1 MNEMLK
7 RGKNESLLAYF
18 KRITDNRKEF
28 DLDYSEWAEL
38 ILGESKYSSDNARK
52 AYYIIKPMLDAL
64 DKDEIVEE
72 NDKALTKLEKKE
84 LSLQKERE
92 KLKDLRRRL
101 NREIRESAR
110 RENTIEMIE
119 ESIRELADVKPLVV
133 DKTIEILEGNE
144 AILNFSDFHLGIA
157 ISKVYC
163 NEYNEDIAR
172 QRIGTLIKKTIKY
185 CEVNDVKKL
194 HLLINGDL
202 INGYKYL
209 SLIADKDMSVVESV
223 TRSSEIISEMITE
236 LCKKI
241 NNVDLYFTV
250 GNHANMKQIK
260 DNLPEDNF
268 EYLIFD
274 FIRLRVKGL
283 GNLTIHTN
291 KFGDDIADIRIGN
304 KLILGT
310 HGHNDKPKQVI
321 SKLCTFVDEKA
332 SMVLLGHYHHFYSE
346 ESNDMNVV
354 VNGSIVGCDPYANK
368 LRLKSEPMQV
378 LIVFDDKGDEICTY
392 KVKLK

>member
-110 RENTIEMIE
+110 RENTIEMVE

-133 DKTIEILEGNE
+133 DKTVEILEGNE

-157 ISKVYC
+157 ISNYF
-163 NEYNEDIAR
+163 NEYNEKIAI
-172 QRIGTLIKKTIKY
+172 QRIETLIQKTIQY
-185 CEVNDVKKL
+185 CELNNVNRL
-194 HLLINGDL
+194 HVALNGDL

-209 SLIADKDMSVVESV
+209 TLIADKDMSVVQSV
-223 TRSSEIISEMITE
+223 IRASEIISDMIKE
-236 LCKKI
+236 FCRHIDK
-241 NNVDLYFTV
+241 VDVHYAI
-250 GNHANMKQIK
+250 GNHASMKQMK
-260 DNLPEDNF
+260 DNLEEDNF
-268 EYLIFD
+268 EYFIFD
-274 FIRLRVKGL
+274 FIKLRTKDL
-283 GNLTIHTN
+283 KNLEIHKN
-291 KFGDDIADIRIGN
+291 KYSDDIIDINIGD
-304 KLILGT
+304 KLIIVT
-310 HGHNDKPKQVI
+310 HGDKDKPKNCVN
-321 SKLCTFVDEKA
+321 KLCTFLDERPHYI
-332 SMVLLGHYHHFYSE
+332 MLGHYHHYE
-346 ESNDMNVV
+346 EYDQNNINIK
-354 VNGSIVGCDPYANK
+354 VNGSIVSTDAYAFK
-368 LRLKSEPMQV
+368 LRLNSRASQTLV
-378 LIVFDDKGDEICTY
+378 VHDKDGDEICTY
-392 KVKLK
+392 KIKL

>member
-119 ESIRELADVKPLVV
+119 ESIRELADVKPLSV
-133 DKTIEILEGNE
+133 DKTAEILEGNE

-157 ISKVYC
+157 ISNYF
-163 NEYNEDIAR
+163 NEYNEKIAI
-172 QRIGTLIKKTIKY
+172 QRIETLIQKTIQY
-185 CEVNDVKKL
+185 CELNNVNRL
-194 HLLINGDL
+194 HVALNGDL

-209 SLIADKDMSVVESV
+209 TLIADKDMSVVQS
-223 TRSSEIISEMITE
+223 TIRASEIISDMIKE
-236 LCKKI
+236 FCRHIDK
-241 NNVDLYFTV
+241 VDVHYAI
-250 GNHANMKQIK
+250 GNHASMKQMK
-260 DNLPEDNF
+260 DNLEEDNF
-268 EYLIFD
+268 EYFIFD
-274 FIRLRVKGL
+274 FIKLRTKDL
-283 GNLTIHTN
+283 KNLEIHKN
-291 KFGDDIADIRIGN
+291 KYSDDIIDINIGD
-304 KLILGT
+304 KLIIVT
-310 HGHNDKPKQVI
+310 HGDKDKPKNCVN
-321 SKLCTFVDEKA
+321 KLCTFLDERPHYI
-332 SMVLLGHYHHFYSE
+332 MLGHYHHYE
-346 ESNDMNVV
+346 EYDQNNINIK
-354 VNGSIVGCDPYANK
+354 VNGSIVSTDAYAFK
-368 LRLKSEPMQV
+368 LRLNSRASQTLV
-378 LIVFDDKGDEICTY
+378 VHDKDGDEICTY
-392 KVKLK
+392 KIKL

>member
-7 RGKNESLLAYF
+7 KGKNESLLTYF

-133 DKTIEILEGNE
+133 DKTVEILEGNE

-157 ISKVYC
+157 ISNYF
-163 NEYNEDIAR
+163 NEYNEKIAI
-172 QRIGTLIKKTIKY
+172 QRIETLIQKTIQY
-185 CEVNDVKKL
+185 CELNNVNRL
-194 HLLINGDL
+194 HVALNGDL

-209 SLIADKDMSVVESV
+209 TLIADKDMSVVQS
-223 TRSSEIISEMITE
+223 TIRASEIISDMIKE
-236 LCKKI
+236 FCRHIDK
-241 NNVDLYFTV
+241 VDVHYAI
-250 GNHANMKQIK
+250 GNHASMKQMK
-260 DNLPEDNF
+260 DNLEEDNF
-268 EYLIFD
+268 EYFIFD
-274 FIRLRVKGL
+274 FIKLRTKDL
-283 GNLTIHTN
+283 KNLEIHKN
-291 KFGDDIADIRIGN
+291 KYSDDIIDINIGD
-304 KLILGT
+304 KLIIVT
-310 HGHNDKPKQVI
+310 HGDKDKPKNCVN
-321 SKLCTFVDEKA
+321 KLCTFLDERPHYI
-332 SMVLLGHYHHFYSE
+332 MLGHYHHYE
-346 ESNDMNVV
+346 EYDQNNINIK
-354 VNGSIVGCDPYANK
+354 VNGSIVSTDAYAFK
-368 LRLKSEPMQV
+368 LRLNSRASQTLV
-378 LIVFDDKGDEICTY
+378 VHDKDGDEICTY
-392 KVKLK
+392 KIKL

>member
-7 RGKNESLLAYF
+7 RGKNESLLTYF

-133 DKTIEILEGNE
+133 DKSVEILEGNE

-157 ISKVYC
+157 ISNYF
-163 NEYNEDIAR
+163 NEYNEKIAI
-172 QRIGTLIKKTIKY
+172 QRIETLIQKTIQY
-185 CEVNDVKKL
+185 CELNNVNRL
-194 HLLINGDL
+194 HVALNGDL

-209 SLIADKDMSVVESV
+209 TLIADKDMSVVQS
-223 TRSSEIISEMITE
+223 TIRASEIISDMIKE
-236 LCKKI
+236 FCRHIDK
-241 NNVDLYFTV
+241 VDVHYAI
-250 GNHANMKQIK
+250 GNHASMKQMK
-260 DNLPEDNF
+260 DNLEEDNF
-268 EYLIFD
+268 EYFIFD
-274 FIRLRVKGL
+274 FIKLRTKDL
-283 GNLTIHTN
+283 KNLEIHKN
-291 KFGDDIADIRIGN
+291 KYSDDIIDINIGD
-304 KLILGT
+304 KLIIVT
-310 HGHNDKPKQVI
+310 HGDKDKPKNCVN
-321 SKLCTFVDEKA
+321 KLCTFLDERPHYI
-332 SMVLLGHYHHFYSE
+332 MLGHYHHYE
-346 ESNDMNVV
+346 EYDQNNINIK
-354 VNGSIVGCDPYANK
+354 VNGSIVSTDAYAFK
-368 LRLKSEPMQV
+368 LRLNSRASQTLV
-378 LIVFDDKGDEICTY
+378 VHDKDGDEICTY
-392 KVKLK
+392 KIKL

>member
-7 RGKNESLLAYF
+7 RGKNESLLTYF

-133 DKTIEILEGNE
+133 DKTVEILEGNE

-157 ISKVYC
+157 ISNYF
-163 NEYNEDIAR
+163 NEYNEKIAI
-172 QRIGTLIKKTIKY
+172 QRIETLIQKTIQY
-185 CEVNDVKKL
+185 CELNNVNRL
-194 HLLINGDL
+194 HVALNGDL

-209 SLIADKDMSVVESV
+209 TLIADKDMSVVQS
-223 TRSSEIISEMITE
+223 TIRASEIISDMIKE
-236 LCKKI
+236 FCRHIDK
-241 NNVDLYFTV
+241 VDVHYAI
-250 GNHANMKQIK
+250 GNHASMKQMK
-260 DNLPEDNF
+260 DNLEEDNF
-268 EYLIFD
+268 EYFIFD
-274 FIRLRVKGL
+274 FIKLRTKDL
-283 GNLTIHTN
+283 KNLEIHKN
-291 KFGDDIADIRIGN
+291 KYSDDIIDINIGD
-304 KLILGT
+304 KLIIVT
-310 HGHNDKPKQVI
+310 HGDKDKPKNCVN
-321 SKLCTFVDEKA
+321 KLCTFLDERPHYI
-332 SMVLLGHYHHFYSE
+332 MLGHYHHYE
-346 ESNDMNVV
+346 EYDQNNINIK
-354 VNGSIVGCDPYANK
+354 VNGSIVSTDAYAFK
-368 LRLKSEPMQV
+368 LRLNSRASQTLV
-378 LIVFDDKGDEICTY
+378 VHDKDGDEICTY
-392 KVKLK
+392 KIKL

>member
-7 RGKNESLLAYF
+7 RGKNESLLTYF

-133 DKTIEILEGNE
+133 DKTVEILEGNE

-157 ISKVYC
+157 ISNYF
-163 NEYNEDIAR
+163 NEYNEKIAI
-172 QRIGTLIKKTIKY
+172 QRIETLIQKTIQY
-185 CEVNDVKKL
+185 CELNNVNRL
-194 HLLINGDL
+194 HVALNGDL

-209 SLIADKDMSVVESV
+209 TLIADKDMSVVQS
-223 TRSSEIISEMITE
+223 TIRASEIISDMIKE
-236 LCKKI
+236 FCRHIDK
-241 NNVDLYFTV
+241 VDVHYAI
-250 GNHANMKQIK
+250 GNHASMKQMK
-260 DNLPEDNF
+260 DNLEEDNF
-268 EYLIFD
+268 EYFIFD
-274 FIRLRVKGL
+274 FIKLRTKDL
-283 GNLTIHTN
+283 KNLEIHKN
-291 KFGDDIADIRIGN
+291 KYSDDIIDINIGD
-304 KLILGT
+304 KLIIVT
-310 HGHNDKPKQVI
+310 HGDKDKPKNCVN
-321 SKLCTFVDEKA
+321 KLCTFLDERPHYI
-332 SMVLLGHYHHFYSE
+332 MLGHYHHYE
-346 ESNDMNVV
+346 EYDQNNINIK
-354 VNGSIVGCDPYANK
+354 VNGSIVSTDAYAFK
-368 LRLKSEPMQV
+368 LRLNSRASQTLV
-378 LIVFDDKGDEICTY
+378 VHDRDGDEICTY
-392 KVKLK
+392 KIKL